1 MRHYS
6 REEAFFSVSAI
17 SCASAAGS
25 ASGWRSV
32 ARGRLIRTS
41 CIRRPVDKKLFV
53 IDWVESLHRC
63 PAWSSYPA
71 GMEVH
76 CSAMP
81 LLPPDTSPGI
91 DGKRRGL
98 AFDLGIKLADN
109 RGRAPGGADSALLRR
124 SAGGAGWI
132 PHSGSNWSFLSFCL
146 AFSGFFS
153 STETSLFSLSSFQID
168 QMRAAKNPRI
178 ELIERLRSEP
188 RRLIVTILI
197 GNEFVNVSASVISA
211 AMVIHLFG
219 ADNEMINL
227 LVMVPILLLFGEIT
241 PKVLA
246 IRNNVAF
253 ANAECR
259 PIALFARLITPLREV
274 IRHVADFFITLIVGK
289 QRSQG
294 NLVTED
300 MIRTLVHDAVGEG
313 ALDSQEAQYIEK
325 IFDFG
330 SKSLSDIMRPRSDIQ
345 FLSADLPVAELLA
358 QIKATRQSR
367 YPVFKGHRD
376 TILGILYTRDL
387 LGVDLAKLERDP
399 QGFRKLLRQ
408 PNFFPES
415 KPAVE
420 LFHTFRQRKLSFA
433 LIVDEYGGV
442 TGLVT
447 MEDLLEC
454 VFGEIYQPFGQRGG
468 AAHLVS
474 ELPMAGG

>member
-1 MRHYS
+1 MDPALWI
-6 REEAFFSVSAI
+6 E
-17 SCASAAGS
+17 
-25 ASGWRSV
+25 
-32 ARGRLIRTS
+32 LIVF
-41 CIRRPVDKKLFV
+41 IV
-53 IDWVESLHRC
+53 
-63 PAWSSYPA
+63 
-71 GMEVH
+71 
-76 CSAMP
+76 
-81 LLPPDTSPGI
+81 LLG
-91 DGKRRGL
+91 
-98 AFDLGIKLADN
+98 
-109 RGRAPGGADSALLRR
+109 
-124 SAGGAGWI
+124 
-132 PHSGSNWSFLSFCL
+132 
-146 AFSGFFS
+146 FSGFFS
-153 STETSLFSLSSFQID
+153 STETSLFSLSSFQLD
-168 QMRAAKNPRI
+168 QMRATKDPRI

-219 ADNEMINL
+219 ADNEMVNL

-253 ANAECR
+253 AKVECR
-259 PIALFARLITPLREV
+259 PIDLFARLITPLREV
-274 IRHVADFFITLIVGK
+274 IRHISDFFITLIVGK

-300 MIRTLVHDAVGEG
+300 MIRTLVQDAVGEG

-330 SKSLSDIMRPRSDIQ
+330 NKVLRDVMRPRSDIQ
-345 FLSADLPVAELLA
+345 FLSADLPVPELIA

-367 YPVFKGHRD
+367 YPVFRGHRD
-376 TILGILYTRDL
+376 TILGVLYTRDL
-387 LGVDLAKLERDP
+387 LGVDLAKLERDS

-408 PNFFPES
+408 AHFFPES

-454 VFGEIYQPFGQRGG
+454 VFGEISSPSDVDTASQ
-468 AAHLVS
+468 HLVS
-474 ELPMAGG
+474 ELADGRRLIDAGMSLGDFNQAFAVTIASVDAETLAGALLDTFGELPACGATTVLGGLQFTVEGIEHNRITRVLVERLPEAIEKPASDSGELPSDTSGQPEAAQRATDRPDRGTGDV

>member
-1 MRHYS
+1 MDLALWI
-6 REEAFFSVSAI
+6 ELV
-17 SCASAAGS
+17 
-25 ASGWRSV
+25 V
-32 ARGRLIRTS
+32 
-41 CIRRPVDKKLFV
+41 FV
-53 IDWVESLHRC
+53 V
-63 PAWSSYPA
+63 
-71 GMEVH
+71 
-76 CSAMP
+76 
-81 LLPPDTSPGI
+81 LLG
-91 DGKRRGL
+91 
-98 AFDLGIKLADN
+98 
-109 RGRAPGGADSALLRR
+109 
-124 SAGGAGWI
+124 
-132 PHSGSNWSFLSFCL
+132 
-146 AFSGFFS
+146 FSGFFS
-153 STETSLFSLSSFQID
+153 STETSLFSLSSYQLD
-168 QMRAAKNPRI
+168 QMRAAKNSRI

-211 AMVIHLFG
+211 AMIIHLFG
-219 ADNEMINL
+219 AENEMINL

-289 QRSQG
+289 QRSAG

-330 SKSLSDIMRPRSDIQ
+330 NKSLSEIMRPRSDIQ
-345 FLSADLPVAELLA
+345 FLSADLPIPELLA
-358 QIKATRQSR
+358 QIRATRQSR

-376 TILGILYTRDL
+376 TILGILHTRDL
-387 LGVDLAKLERDP
+387 LGVDLARLERDP
-399 QGFRKLLRQ
+399 QGYRRLLRQ
-408 PNFFPES
+408 PYFFPET

-454 VFGEIYQPFGQRGG
+454 VFGEIASPSDSETVTT
-468 AAHLVS
+468 HLVS
-474 ELPMAGG
+474 ELADGRRLIDTSIALADFSQQFGVTIESEEVETLAGALLEAFGELPVSGATIDVGGLKFTVESIEHNRITRVLVERLPQAIERPESDASAEFVSGVAAAGEAVSAAAPEPPLPHLPNKKEGL

>member
-1 MRHYS
+1 M
-6 REEAFFSVSAI
+6 EIVLWIELIFFV
-17 SCASAAGS
+17 
-25 ASGWRSV
+25 V
-32 ARGRLIRTS
+32 
-41 CIRRPVDKKLFV
+41 
-53 IDWVESLHRC
+53 
-63 PAWSSYPA
+63 
-71 GMEVH
+71 
-76 CSAMP
+76 
-81 LLPPDTSPGI
+81 LLG
-91 DGKRRGL
+91 
-98 AFDLGIKLADN
+98 
-109 RGRAPGGADSALLRR
+109 
-124 SAGGAGWI
+124 
-132 PHSGSNWSFLSFCL
+132 
-146 AFSGFFS
+146 FSGFFS
-153 STETSLFSLSSFQID
+153 STETSLFSLSQFQLD
-168 QMRAAKNPRI
+168 QMRAAKNPRL

-197 GNEFVNVSASVISA
+197 GNEFVNVTASVISA

-219 ADNEMINL
+219 AENEMINL

-259 PIALFARLITPLREV
+259 PIDLFARLITPLREL

-289 QRSQG
+289 QRSAG

-313 ALDSQEAQYIEK
+313 ALDSQEAKYIEN
-325 IFDFG
+325 IFEFG
-330 SKSLSDIMRPRSDIQ
+330 NKSLSDIMRPRSDIQ
-345 FLSADLPVAELLA
+345 FLSADLPVSELLV
-358 QIKATRQSR
+358 QIRATRQSR

-387 LGVDLAKLERDP
+387 LGVDLARLERDP
-399 QGFRKLLRQ
+399 QGIRKLLRQ

-454 VFGEIYQPFGQRGG
+454 VFGEIASPSDNEVVPRHLMSDMADGRRLIDTSMLLDDFSQEFGVRIESEEVETLAG
-468 AAHLVS
+468 ALLQAFG
-474 ELPMAGG
+474 ELPASGATIELCGLRFTVEDLEHNRITRVLVERLPVPVPVPVALVEGEAASAESAALPPAGDGSDQPPVDQSNRKEGL

>member
-1 MRHYS
+1 M
-6 REEAFFSVSAI
+6 EIVLWIELIFFV
-17 SCASAAGS
+17 
-25 ASGWRSV
+25 V
-32 ARGRLIRTS
+32 
-41 CIRRPVDKKLFV
+41 
-53 IDWVESLHRC
+53 
-63 PAWSSYPA
+63 
-71 GMEVH
+71 
-76 CSAMP
+76 
-81 LLPPDTSPGI
+81 LLG
-91 DGKRRGL
+91 
-98 AFDLGIKLADN
+98 
-109 RGRAPGGADSALLRR
+109 
-124 SAGGAGWI
+124 
-132 PHSGSNWSFLSFCL
+132 
-146 AFSGFFS
+146 FSGFFS
-153 STETSLFSLSSFQID
+153 STETSLFSLSQFQLD
-168 QMRAAKNPRI
+168 QMRAAKNPRL

-197 GNEFVNVSASVISA
+197 GNEFVNVTASVISA

-219 ADNEMINL
+219 AENEMINL

-259 PIALFARLITPLREV
+259 PIDLFARLITPLREL

-289 QRSQG
+289 QRSAG

-313 ALDSQEAQYIEK
+313 ALDSQEAKYIEN

-330 SKSLSDIMRPRSDIQ
+330 NKSLSDIMRPRSDIQ
-345 FLSADLPVAELLA
+345 FLSADLPVSELLV
-358 QIKATRQSR
+358 QIRATRQSR

-387 LGVDLAKLERDP
+387 LGVDLARLERDP
-399 QGFRKLLRQ
+399 QGIRKLLRQ

-454 VFGEIYQPFGQRGG
+454 VFGEIASPSDNEVVPRHLMSDMADGRRLIDTSMLLDDFSQEFGVRIESEEVETLAG
-468 AAHLVS
+468 ALLQAFG
-474 ELPMAGG
+474 ELPASGATIELCGLRFTVEDLEHNRITRVLVERLPVPVALVEGEAASAESAALPPAGDGSDQPPVDQSNRKEGL

>member
-1 MRHYS
+1 MDP
-6 REEAFFSVSAI
+6 A
-17 SCASAAGS
+17 
-25 ASGWRSV
+25 
-32 ARGRLIRTS
+32 L
-41 CIRRPVDKKLFV
+41 
-53 IDWVESLHRC
+53 WVELI
-63 PAWSSYPA
+63 
-71 GMEVH
+71 VFVV
-76 CSAMP
+76 
-81 LLPPDTSPGI
+81 LLG
-91 DGKRRGL
+91 
-98 AFDLGIKLADN
+98 
-109 RGRAPGGADSALLRR
+109 
-124 SAGGAGWI
+124 
-132 PHSGSNWSFLSFCL
+132 
-146 AFSGFFS
+146 FSGFFS
-153 STETSLFSLSSFQID
+153 STETSLFSLNSFQLE

-253 ANAECR
+253 ANAECC
-259 PIALFARLITPLREV
+259 PIALFAKLITPLREV
-274 IRHVADFFITLIVGK
+274 IRRIADFFITLIVGK

-325 IFDFG
+325 IFEFG
-330 SKSLSDIMRPRSDIQ
+330 NKSLRDIMRPRSDIQ
-345 FLSADLPVAELLA
+345 FLSADLPVAELIA
-358 QIKATRQSR
+358 QIRQTRQSR

-376 TILGILYTRDL
+376 TILGILHARDL
-387 LGVDLAKLERDP
+387 LGVDLARLERDP

-420 LFHTFRQRKLSFA
+420 LFHSFRQRKLSFA

-454 VFGEIYQPFGQRGG
+454 VFGEIVSPSDSEVLNR
-468 AAHLVS
+468 HLVS
-474 ELPMAGG
+474 ELADGRRLIDTSMPLADFNQDFAVSIDNEEVETLAGALLEAFGELPTAGAATVLCGLKFTVEDIEHNRITRVLVERLPQVVEPPEGGAADAGSASSTAAPPSPAMPSGAPAAAPEYVAAPQPNGGRPNA

>member
-1 MRHYS
+1 MDPALWI
-6 REEAFFSVSAI
+6 E
-17 SCASAAGS
+17 
-25 ASGWRSV
+25 
-32 ARGRLIRTS
+32 LI
-41 CIRRPVDKKLFV
+41 VFV
-53 IDWVESLHRC
+53 V
-63 PAWSSYPA
+63 
-71 GMEVH
+71 
-76 CSAMP
+76 
-81 LLPPDTSPGI
+81 LLG
-91 DGKRRGL
+91 
-98 AFDLGIKLADN
+98 
-109 RGRAPGGADSALLRR
+109 
-124 SAGGAGWI
+124 
-132 PHSGSNWSFLSFCL
+132 
-146 AFSGFFS
+146 FSGFFS
-153 STETSLFSLSSFQID
+153 STETSLFSLSQFELD

-211 AMVIHLFG
+211 AMIIHVFG
-219 ADNEMINL
+219 AENEMINL

-253 ANAECR
+253 ASAECR

-274 IRHVADFFITLIVGK
+274 IRHISDFFITLIVGK
-289 QRSQG
+289 QRSEG

-313 ALDSQEAQYIEK
+313 ALDSKEAQYIEK

-330 SKSLSDIMRPRSDIQ
+330 NKSLSDIMRPRSDIQ
-345 FLSADLPVAELLA
+345 FLSADLPVSELLA
-358 QIKATRQSR
+358 QIRATRQSR

-387 LGVDLAKLERDP
+387 LGVDLARLERDP
-399 QGFRKLLRQ
+399 QGIRKLLRQ
-408 PNFFPES
+408 PSFFPES

-454 VFGEIYQPFGQRGG
+454 VFGEIASPSDSDVVPRHLMSDLADGRRLIDTSMSLDDFNQEFGVRIESEEVETLAGALLQAFGELPASG
-468 AAHLVS
+468 AAIERYGLRFTVEALEHNRITRVLV
-474 ELPMAGG
+474 ERLPPPAEAAADAGEAAASQETTEEKKGDA

>member
-1 MRHYS
+1 MDPALWI
-6 REEAFFSVSAI
+6 E
-17 SCASAAGS
+17 
-25 ASGWRSV
+25 
-32 ARGRLIRTS
+32 
-41 CIRRPVDKKLFV
+41 LFV
-53 IDWVESLHRC
+53 FV
-63 PAWSSYPA
+63 
-71 GMEVH
+71 V
-76 CSAMP
+76 
-81 LLPPDTSPGI
+81 LLG
-91 DGKRRGL
+91 
-98 AFDLGIKLADN
+98 
-109 RGRAPGGADSALLRR
+109 
-124 SAGGAGWI
+124 
-132 PHSGSNWSFLSFCL
+132 
-146 AFSGFFS
+146 FSGFFS
-153 STETSLFSLSSFQID
+153 STETSLFSLSSFQVE
-168 QMRAAKNPRI
+168 QMRAAKNPRV

-219 ADNEMINL
+219 ADNEMVNL

-253 ANAECR
+253 ACVECR
-259 PIALFARLITPLREV
+259 PIDLVARLITPLREA
-274 IRHVADFFITLIVGK
+274 IRYISDFFITMIVGR

-313 ALDSQEAQYIEK
+313 ALDTQEAQYIEK

-330 SKSLSDIMRPRSDIQ
+330 NKTLRDIMRPRSDIQ
-345 FLSADLPVAELLA
+345 FLLADLPVAELLA
-358 QIKATRQSR
+358 QIKASRQSR
-367 YPVFKGHRD
+367 YPVYQGHRD
-376 TILGILYTRDL
+376 SILGILHARDL

-399 QGFRKLLRQ
+399 LGIRKFLR
-408 PNFFPES
+408 PPHFFPES

-454 VFGEIYQPFGQRGG
+454 VFGEIASPSDSEMGKMHLASELADGRRLIDTSIGLEDFNRGFAVSIASEAVETLAGALLDAFGELPGSGATIVLCGLKFTVEGVEHNRITRVLVERLPEVVDKPASEVSEESVGG
-468 AAHLVS
+468 ASGSATPESTDAERPKPLEGV
-474 ELPMAGG
+474 

>member
-1 MRHYS
+1 M
-6 REEAFFSVSAI
+6 EIALWIELAV
-17 SCASAAGS
+17 
-25 ASGWRSV
+25 
-32 ARGRLIRTS
+32 
-41 CIRRPVDKKLFV
+41 FV
-53 IDWVESLHRC
+53 TLL
-63 PAWSSYPA
+63 A
-71 GMEVH
+71 
-76 CSAMP
+76 CSA
-81 LLPPDTSPGI
+81 
-91 DGKRRGL
+91 
-98 AFDLGIKLADN
+98 
-109 RGRAPGGADSALLRR
+109 
-124 SAGGAGWI
+124 
-132 PHSGSNWSFLSFCL
+132 
-146 AFSGFFS
+146 FFS

-168 QMRAAKNPRI
+168 QMRAARNPRI
-178 ELIERLRSEP
+178 GLIERLRSEP

-219 ADNEMINL
+219 AENEMINL

-259 PIALFARLITPLREV
+259 PIDLFARLITPLREV

-313 ALDSQEAQYIEK
+313 ALDSQEAQYIEN

-330 SKSLSDIMRPRSDIQ
+330 HKTLRDVMRPRSDIL
-345 FLSADLPVAELLA
+345 FVAADMPLPELVAH
-358 QIKATRQSR
+358 IKATRQSR
-367 YPVFKGHRD
+367 YPVFKEDRD
-376 TILGILYTRDL
+376 TILGILHTRDL
-387 LGVDLAKLERDP
+387 LGVDLGRLERDP

-433 LIVDEYGGV
+433 LIVNEYGGI

-447 MEDLLEC
+447 MEDLLEL
-454 VFGEIYQPFGQRGG
+454 VFGEIASPSDVETAGEQLVGELAGGRRLVDAGMLIDDFNRAFGVTIASAEEETVAGVLLNTFG
-468 AAHLVS
+468 
-474 ELPMAGG
+474 ELPPVGATTTLNGLQFTVDSIEHNRIARVFVERPPEAVAAPDHGSGGQAEQSANEQQDEEHKHV

>member
-1 MRHYS
+1 MDPALWI
-6 REEAFFSVSAI
+6 E
-17 SCASAAGS
+17 
-25 ASGWRSV
+25 
-32 ARGRLIRTS
+32 LIVF
-41 CIRRPVDKKLFV
+41 I
-53 IDWVESLHRC
+53 
-63 PAWSSYPA
+63 
-71 GMEVH
+71 
-76 CSAMP
+76 
-81 LLPPDTSPGI
+81 LL
-91 DGKRRGL
+91 
-98 AFDLGIKLADN
+98 LG
-109 RGRAPGGADSALLRR
+109 
-124 SAGGAGWI
+124 
-132 PHSGSNWSFLSFCL
+132 
-146 AFSGFFS
+146 FSGFFS
-153 STETSLFSLSSFQID
+153 STETSLFSLSSFQLD
-168 QMRAAKNPRI
+168 QMRATKHPRI

-219 ADNEMINL
+219 ADNEMVNL

-253 ANAECR
+253 AQVECR
-259 PIALFARLITPLREV
+259 PIDLFARLITPLREV
-274 IRHVADFFITLIVGK
+274 IRHIADFFITLIVGK

-300 MIRTLVHDAVGEG
+300 MIRTLVQDAVGEG

-330 SKSLSDIMRPRSDIQ
+330 NKVLRDVMRPRSDIQ
-345 FLSADLPVAELLA
+345 FLSADLPVPELIA

-367 YPVFKGHRD
+367 YPVFRGHRD
-376 TILGILYTRDL
+376 TILGVLYTRDL
-387 LGVDLAKLERDP
+387 LGVDLARLERDS

-408 PNFFPES
+408 AHFFPES

-454 VFGEIYQPFGQRGG
+454 VFGEISSPSDVDTASQ
-468 AAHLVS
+468 HLVS
-474 ELPMAGG
+474 ELADGRRLIDAGMSLGDFNQAFAVTIASVDAETLAGALLDTFGELPACGATTVLGGLQFTVEGIEHNRITRVLVERLPEAIEKPASDSGELPSDTSGRPEATKRATDRPDRGIGDV

>member
-1 MRHYS
+1 MDPALWI
-6 REEAFFSVSAI
+6 E
-17 SCASAAGS
+17 
-25 ASGWRSV
+25 
-32 ARGRLIRTS
+32 LI
-41 CIRRPVDKKLFV
+41 VFV
-53 IDWVESLHRC
+53 I
-63 PAWSSYPA
+63 
-71 GMEVH
+71 
-76 CSAMP
+76 
-81 LLPPDTSPGI
+81 LLG
-91 DGKRRGL
+91 
-98 AFDLGIKLADN
+98 
-109 RGRAPGGADSALLRR
+109 
-124 SAGGAGWI
+124 
-132 PHSGSNWSFLSFCL
+132 
-146 AFSGFFS
+146 FSGFFS
-153 STETSLFSLSSFQID
+153 STETSLFSLSSFQLD
-168 QMRAAKNPRI
+168 QMRAARNPRI

-211 AMVIHLFG
+211 AMIIHLFG
-219 ADNEMINL
+219 AENELVNL

-253 ANAECR
+253 ASFECR
-259 PIALFARLITPLREV
+259 PIALVARLITPLREV
-274 IRHVADFFITLIVGK
+274 IRYVADFFITLIVGK

-330 SKSLSDIMRPRSDIQ
+330 NKTLRDLMRPRSDIQ

-358 QIKATRQSR
+358 QIKASRQSR

-376 TILGILYTRDL
+376 TIIGILHARDL
-387 LGVDLAKLERDP
+387 LGVDLARLERDP
-399 QGFRKLLRQ
+399 QGVRKLLRQ
-408 PNFFPES
+408 ANFFPES

-454 VFGEIYQPFGQRGG
+454 VFGEIASPSDRDAVSRHPVRELADGRRLIDTSMSVDDFNREFGVAIASEEAETLAGVLLDAFG
-468 AAHLVS
+468 
-474 ELPMAGG
+474 ELPAAGAVIDLCGLKFTVDMIEHNRITRALAERLPEVVARPETDASDEFVHGTSATTQVMLPVDPDRPASAGTPAPTVSKREGA

>member
-1 MRHYS
+1 MDPALWI
-6 REEAFFSVSAI
+6 E
-17 SCASAAGS
+17 
-25 ASGWRSV
+25 
-32 ARGRLIRTS
+32 LI
-41 CIRRPVDKKLFV
+41 IFV
-53 IDWVESLHRC
+53 I
-63 PAWSSYPA
+63 
-71 GMEVH
+71 
-76 CSAMP
+76 
-81 LLPPDTSPGI
+81 LLG
-91 DGKRRGL
+91 
-98 AFDLGIKLADN
+98 
-109 RGRAPGGADSALLRR
+109 
-124 SAGGAGWI
+124 
-132 PHSGSNWSFLSFCL
+132 
-146 AFSGFFS
+146 FSGFFS
-153 STETSLFSLSSFQID
+153 STETSLFSLSSFQLD

-219 ADNEMINL
+219 AENEMINL

-253 ANAECR
+253 ANFECR
-259 PIALFARLITPLREV
+259 PIALVASLITPLREV
-274 IRHVADFFITLIVGK
+274 IRYIADFFITLIVGK

-330 SKSLSDIMRPRSDIQ
+330 NKTLRDLMRPRSDIQ

-367 YPVFKGHRD
+367 YPVYKGRRD
-376 TILGILYTRDL
+376 AILGILYARDL
-387 LGVDLAKLERDP
+387 LGVDLARLERDP

-408 PNFFPES
+408 PHFFPES

-433 LIVDEYGGV
+433 LVVDEYGGV

-454 VFGEIYQPFGQRGG
+454 VFGEIASPSDSDVMSS
-468 AAHLVS
+468 HLVS
-474 ELPMAGG
+474 ELADGRRLIDTSMALDDFNQQFAVKIESEEVETLSGALLEAFGELPVSGAAIDLCGLRFTVEAIEHNRITQVLVERLPAVIEGLASDEVGAQVSSTADSEATVVPANVPTDAATQNVEKREGL

>member
-1 MRHYS
+1 MDPALWI
-6 REEAFFSVSAI
+6 ELV
-17 SCASAAGS
+17 
-25 ASGWRSV
+25 V
-32 ARGRLIRTS
+32 
-41 CIRRPVDKKLFV
+41 FV
-53 IDWVESLHRC
+53 F
-63 PAWSSYPA
+63 
-71 GMEVH
+71 
-76 CSAMP
+76 
-81 LLPPDTSPGI
+81 LLG
-91 DGKRRGL
+91 
-98 AFDLGIKLADN
+98 
-109 RGRAPGGADSALLRR
+109 
-124 SAGGAGWI
+124 
-132 PHSGSNWSFLSFCL
+132 C
-146 AFSGFFS
+146 SGFFS
-153 STETSLFSLSSFQID
+153 STETSLFSLNSFQID
-168 QMRAAKNPRI
+168 QMRAARNPRV

-274 IRHVADFFITLIVGK
+274 IRHVAEFFITLIVGK

-345 FLSADLPVAELLA
+345 FLSADLPVADLLT

-399 QGFRKLLRQ
+399 QGIRKLLRQ
-408 PNFFPES
+408 SNFFPES

-433 LIVDEYGGV
+433 LVVDEYGGV

-454 VFGEIYQPFGQRGG
+454 VFGEIYSPSDSEVVTRYLMGDLADGRRRIDSSMSVEDFNQEFAVSIESDEVETLAGALLHAFG
-468 AAHLVS
+468 
-474 ELPMAGG
+474 ELPANGATTDLCGLRFTVEGIEHNRITRVLVERLPAPVEPPQVAAVHEEAVPGAEAVEPAAAATLGNKPQEGR

>member
-1 MRHYS
+1 MDPALWI
-6 REEAFFSVSAI
+6 ELV
-17 SCASAAGS
+17 
-25 ASGWRSV
+25 V
-32 ARGRLIRTS
+32 
-41 CIRRPVDKKLFV
+41 FV
-53 IDWVESLHRC
+53 V
-63 PAWSSYPA
+63 
-71 GMEVH
+71 
-76 CSAMP
+76 
-81 LLPPDTSPGI
+81 LLG
-91 DGKRRGL
+91 
-98 AFDLGIKLADN
+98 
-109 RGRAPGGADSALLRR
+109 
-124 SAGGAGWI
+124 
-132 PHSGSNWSFLSFCL
+132 
-146 AFSGFFS
+146 FSGFFS

-168 QMRAAKNPRI
+168 QMRSAKNPRI

-211 AMVIHLFG
+211 AVIIHLFG
-219 ADNEMINL
+219 AENEMINL

-253 ANAECR
+253 ATFEAP

-274 IRHVADFFITLIVGK
+274 IRHIAEFFITLLVGK

-300 MIRTLVHDAVGEG
+300 MIRTLVIDAVGEG
-313 ALDSQEAQYIEK
+313 ALDSQEAHYIEK

-330 SKSLSDIMRPRSDIQ
+330 SKSLRDIMRPRSDIE
-345 FLSADLPVAELLA
+345 FLSADLSVPELIA
-358 QIKATRQSR
+358 AIKSSRQSR
-367 YPVFKGHRD
+367 YPVFRERRD
-376 TILGILYTRDL
+376 AILGILHTRDL

-399 QGFRKLLRQ
+399 HALRKLLRQ
-408 PNFFPES
+408 PNFFPET

-454 VFGEIYQPFGQRGG
+454 VFGEIASPSDIEVADRHLLSQFDDGRRLIDAGMALDEFNQMFRVEIVSRDAETIAGALLDAFGELPATG
-468 AAHLVS
+468 AAIVLCGIKLTVESVEQNRITRVLVEPPKEAIGEPGEGAAES
-474 ELPMAGG
+474 VAASHQPPAAAPEMPLEMPPASSASTTGSDSK

>member
-1 MRHYS
+1 MDPALWI
-6 REEAFFSVSAI
+6 ELV
-17 SCASAAGS
+17 
-25 ASGWRSV
+25 V
-32 ARGRLIRTS
+32 
-41 CIRRPVDKKLFV
+41 FV
-53 IDWVESLHRC
+53 V
-63 PAWSSYPA
+63 
-71 GMEVH
+71 
-76 CSAMP
+76 
-81 LLPPDTSPGI
+81 LLG
-91 DGKRRGL
+91 
-98 AFDLGIKLADN
+98 
-109 RGRAPGGADSALLRR
+109 
-124 SAGGAGWI
+124 
-132 PHSGSNWSFLSFCL
+132 
-146 AFSGFFS
+146 FSGFFS
-153 STETSLFSLSSFQID
+153 STETSLFSLSQFQLD

-178 ELIERLRSEP
+178 ELIERLRAEP

-211 AMVIHLFG
+211 AMIIHLFG
-219 ADNEMINL
+219 AENEMINL

-274 IRHVADFFITLIVGK
+274 IRHISDFFITLIVGK
-289 QRSQG
+289 QRSEG

-313 ALDSQEAQYIEK
+313 ALDSKEAQYIEK

-330 SKSLSDIMRPRSDIQ
+330 NKSLSDIMRPRSDIQ
-345 FLSADLPVAELLA
+345 FLSADLPVSELLA
-358 QIKATRQSR
+358 QIRATRQSR

-387 LGVDLAKLERDP
+387 LGVDLARLERDP
-399 QGFRKLLRQ
+399 QGIRKLLRQ
-408 PNFFPES
+408 PSFFPES

-454 VFGEIYQPFGQRGG
+454 VFGEIASPSDSDVVPRHLMSDLADGRRLIDTSMSLDDFNQEFGVRIESEEVETLAGALLQAFGELPASG
-468 AAHLVS
+468 AAIERHGLRFTVETLEHNRITRVLV
-474 ELPMAGG
+474 ERLPPPAAAAADTGEAAASKETTEEKKGDA

>member
-1 MRHYS
+1 M
-6 REEAFFSVSAI
+6 EIVLWIELIFFV
-17 SCASAAGS
+17 
-25 ASGWRSV
+25 V
-32 ARGRLIRTS
+32 
-41 CIRRPVDKKLFV
+41 
-53 IDWVESLHRC
+53 
-63 PAWSSYPA
+63 
-71 GMEVH
+71 
-76 CSAMP
+76 
-81 LLPPDTSPGI
+81 LLG
-91 DGKRRGL
+91 
-98 AFDLGIKLADN
+98 
-109 RGRAPGGADSALLRR
+109 
-124 SAGGAGWI
+124 
-132 PHSGSNWSFLSFCL
+132 
-146 AFSGFFS
+146 FSGFFS
-153 STETSLFSLSSFQID
+153 STETSLFSLSQFQLD
-168 QMRAAKNPRI
+168 QMRAAKNPRL

-197 GNEFVNVSASVISA
+197 GNEFVNVTASVISA

-219 ADNEMINL
+219 AENEMINL

-259 PIALFARLITPLREV
+259 PIDLFARLITPLREL

-289 QRSQG
+289 QRSAG

-313 ALDSQEAQYIEK
+313 ALDSQEAKYIEN
-325 IFDFG
+325 IFEFG
-330 SKSLSDIMRPRSDIQ
+330 NKSLSDIMRPRSDIQ
-345 FLSADLPVAELLA
+345 FLSADLPVSELLVE
-358 QIKATRQSR
+358 IRATRQSR

-387 LGVDLAKLERDP
+387 LGVDLARLERDP
-399 QGFRKLLRQ
+399 QGIRKLLRQ

-454 VFGEIYQPFGQRGG
+454 VFGEIASPSDNEVVPRHLMSDMADGRRLIDTSMLLDDFSQEFGVRIESEEVETLAG
-468 AAHLVS
+468 ALLQAFG
-474 ELPMAGG
+474 ELPASGATIELCGLRFTVEDLEHNRITRVLVERLPVPVALVEGEAASAESAALPPAGEGSDQPPVDQSNRKEGL

>member
-1 MRHYS
+1 MDPS
-6 REEAFFSVSAI
+6 LWIE
-17 SCASAAGS
+17 
-25 ASGWRSV
+25 
-32 ARGRLIRTS
+32 LI
-41 CIRRPVDKKLFV
+41 VFV
-53 IDWVESLHRC
+53 V
-63 PAWSSYPA
+63 
-71 GMEVH
+71 
-76 CSAMP
+76 
-81 LLPPDTSPGI
+81 LLG
-91 DGKRRGL
+91 
-98 AFDLGIKLADN
+98 
-109 RGRAPGGADSALLRR
+109 
-124 SAGGAGWI
+124 
-132 PHSGSNWSFLSFCL
+132 C
-146 AFSGFFS
+146 SGFFS
-153 STETSLFSLSSFQID
+153 STETSLFSLSSFQLE

-211 AMVIHLFG
+211 AMIIHLFG

-253 ANAECR
+253 ARAECR
-259 PIALFARLITPLREV
+259 PIDLFARLITPLREL
-274 IRHVADFFITLIVGK
+274 IRYIADFFITLIVGK

-330 SKSLSDIMRPRSDIQ
+330 NKSLREVMRPRSDIQ
-345 FLSADLPVAELLA
+345 FLSIDLPLSELIM
-358 QIKATRQSR
+358 QVKASRQSR
-367 YPVFKGHRD
+367 YPVFKEHRD
-376 TILGILYTRDL
+376 TILGVLHARDL
-387 LGVDLAKLERDP
+387 LGVDLARLERDP
-399 QGFRKLLRQ
+399 QGMRRLLRQ
-408 PNFFPES
+408 AHFFPES

-454 VFGEIYQPFGQRGG
+454 VFGEIASPSDGDVFSR
-468 AAHLVS
+468 HLLK
-474 ELPMAGG
+474 ELPDGRRLIDAGVALEDFNRTFAVSIATNEAETLAGALLDAFGELPPIGAMTDLGGLRFTVDGLENNRITRTIVEVLPQAIAGGDTAPAADGEPGVPATADGSAQDVGAEQTKGETRHV

>member
-1 MRHYS
+1 M
-6 REEAFFSVSAI
+6 EIVLWIELIFFV
-17 SCASAAGS
+17 
-25 ASGWRSV
+25 V
-32 ARGRLIRTS
+32 
-41 CIRRPVDKKLFV
+41 
-53 IDWVESLHRC
+53 
-63 PAWSSYPA
+63 
-71 GMEVH
+71 
-76 CSAMP
+76 
-81 LLPPDTSPGI
+81 LLG
-91 DGKRRGL
+91 
-98 AFDLGIKLADN
+98 
-109 RGRAPGGADSALLRR
+109 
-124 SAGGAGWI
+124 
-132 PHSGSNWSFLSFCL
+132 
-146 AFSGFFS
+146 FSGFFS
-153 STETSLFSLSSFQID
+153 STETSLFSLSQFQLD
-168 QMRAAKNPRI
+168 QMRAAKNPRL

-197 GNEFVNVSASVISA
+197 GNEFVNVTASVISA

-219 ADNEMINL
+219 AENEMINL

-259 PIALFARLITPLREV
+259 PIDLFARLITPLREL

-289 QRSQG
+289 QRSAG

-313 ALDSQEAQYIEK
+313 ALDSQEAKYIEN
-325 IFDFG
+325 IFEFG
-330 SKSLSDIMRPRSDIQ
+330 NKSLSDIMRPRSDIQ
-345 FLSADLPVAELLA
+345 FLSADLPVSELLV
-358 QIKATRQSR
+358 QIRATRQSR

-387 LGVDLAKLERDP
+387 LGVDLARLERDP
-399 QGFRKLLRQ
+399 QGIRKLLRQ

-433 LIVDEYGGV
+433 LIVNEYGGV

-454 VFGEIYQPFGQRGG
+454 VFGEIASPSDNEVVPRHLMSDMADGRRLIDTSMLLDDFSQEFGVRIESEEVETLAG
-468 AAHLVS
+468 ALLQAFG
-474 ELPMAGG
+474 ELPASGATIELCGLRFTVEDLEHNRITRVLVERLPVPVALVEGEAASAESAALPPAGDGSDQPPVDQSNRKEGL

>member
-1 MRHYS
+1 M
-6 REEAFFSVSAI
+6 EIVLWIELIFFV
-17 SCASAAGS
+17 
-25 ASGWRSV
+25 V
-32 ARGRLIRTS
+32 
-41 CIRRPVDKKLFV
+41 
-53 IDWVESLHRC
+53 
-63 PAWSSYPA
+63 
-71 GMEVH
+71 
-76 CSAMP
+76 
-81 LLPPDTSPGI
+81 LLG
-91 DGKRRGL
+91 
-98 AFDLGIKLADN
+98 
-109 RGRAPGGADSALLRR
+109 
-124 SAGGAGWI
+124 
-132 PHSGSNWSFLSFCL
+132 
-146 AFSGFFS
+146 FSGFFS
-153 STETSLFSLSSFQID
+153 STETSLFSLSQFQLD
-168 QMRAAKNPRI
+168 QMRAAKNPRL

-197 GNEFVNVSASVISA
+197 GNEFVNVTASVISA

-219 ADNEMINL
+219 AENEMINL

-259 PIALFARLITPLREV
+259 PIDLFARLITPLREL

-289 QRSQG
+289 QRSAG

-313 ALDSQEAQYIEK
+313 ALDSQEAKYIEN

-330 SKSLSDIMRPRSDIQ
+330 NKSLSDIMRPRSDIQ
-345 FLSADLPVAELLA
+345 FLSADLPVSELLV
-358 QIKATRQSR
+358 QIRATRQSR

-387 LGVDLAKLERDP
+387 LGVDLARLERDP
-399 QGFRKLLRQ
+399 QGIRKLLRQ

-454 VFGEIYQPFGQRGG
+454 VFGEIASPSDNEVVPRHLMSDMADGRRLIDTSMLLDDFSQEFGVRIESEEVETLAG
-468 AAHLVS
+468 ALLQAFG
-474 ELPMAGG
+474 ELPASGATIELCGLRFTVEDLEHNRITRVLVERLPVPVALVEGEAASAESAALPPAGEGSDQPPVDQSNRKEGL

>member
-1 MRHYS
+1 MDPALWI
-6 REEAFFSVSAI
+6 E
-17 SCASAAGS
+17 
-25 ASGWRSV
+25 
-32 ARGRLIRTS
+32 LI
-41 CIRRPVDKKLFV
+41 VFV
-53 IDWVESLHRC
+53 V
-63 PAWSSYPA
+63 
-71 GMEVH
+71 
-76 CSAMP
+76 
-81 LLPPDTSPGI
+81 LLG
-91 DGKRRGL
+91 
-98 AFDLGIKLADN
+98 
-109 RGRAPGGADSALLRR
+109 
-124 SAGGAGWI
+124 
-132 PHSGSNWSFLSFCL
+132 
-146 AFSGFFS
+146 FSGFFS
-153 STETSLFSLSSFQID
+153 STETSLFSLSQFQLD
-168 QMRAAKNPRI
+168 QMRAAKSPRI
-178 ELIERLRSEP
+178 ELIERLRAEP

-211 AMVIHLFG
+211 AMIIHLFG
-219 ADNEMINL
+219 AENEMINL

-274 IRHVADFFITLIVGK
+274 IRHVAEFFITLIVGK

-313 ALDSQEAQYIEK
+313 ALDSKEAQYIEK

-330 SKSLSDIMRPRSDIQ
+330 NKSLSDIMRPRSDIQ
-345 FLSADLPVAELLA
+345 FLSADLPVSELLA
-358 QIKATRQSR
+358 QIRATRQSR

-387 LGVDLAKLERDP
+387 LGVDLARLERDP
-399 QGFRKLLRQ
+399 QGIRKLLRQ
-408 PNFFPES
+408 PSFFPES

-454 VFGEIYQPFGQRGG
+454 VFGEIASPSDSEVVPRHLMSDLADGRRLIDTSMSLDDFNQEFGVRIESEEVETLAGALLQAFGELPASG
-468 AAHLVS
+468 AAIERYGLRFTVEALEHNRITRVLVERLPPPAEAAADAGEAAAS
-474 ELPMAGG
+474 EETTEEKKGDA

>member
-1 MRHYS
+1 MDPALWI
-6 REEAFFSVSAI
+6 ELV
-17 SCASAAGS
+17 
-25 ASGWRSV
+25 V
-32 ARGRLIRTS
+32 
-41 CIRRPVDKKLFV
+41 FV
-53 IDWVESLHRC
+53 V
-63 PAWSSYPA
+63 
-71 GMEVH
+71 
-76 CSAMP
+76 
-81 LLPPDTSPGI
+81 LLG
-91 DGKRRGL
+91 
-98 AFDLGIKLADN
+98 
-109 RGRAPGGADSALLRR
+109 
-124 SAGGAGWI
+124 
-132 PHSGSNWSFLSFCL
+132 
-146 AFSGFFS
+146 FSGFFS
-153 STETSLFSLSSFQID
+153 STETSLFSLSSFQLD
-168 QMRAAKNPRI
+168 QMRAARNPRI
-178 ELIERLRSEP
+178 ELIDRLRSEP

-211 AMVIHLFG
+211 AMIIHLFG
-219 ADNEMINL
+219 AENEMVNL

-253 ANAECR
+253 ANVECR
-259 PIALFARLITPLREV
+259 PIELVARLITPLREV
-274 IRHVADFFITLIVGK
+274 IRYVSDFFITLIVGK

-330 SKSLSDIMRPRSDIQ
+330 NKSLRDIMRPRSDIQ
-345 FLSADLPVAELLA
+345 FLASDLPVAELLA
-358 QIKATRQSR
+358 QIKASRQSR

-376 TILGILYTRDL
+376 TILGILHARDL
-387 LGVDLAKLERDP
+387 LGVDLARLERDP

-408 PNFFPES
+408 PSFFPES

-454 VFGEIYQPFGQRGG
+454 VFGEIASPSDSEVVNTHLLGELADGRRLIDTSMSLEDFNREFTVSIVSEEAETLAGALLDAFGELPASGAVIELAGLRFTVEEIEHNRITRVLVERLPPLDPAASETAGALAASSSDNGGLDTLAATVKPAGG
-468 AAHLVS
+468 ADHV
-474 ELPMAGG
+474 

>member
-1 MRHYS
+1 M
-6 REEAFFSVSAI
+6 EIVLWIELIFFV
-17 SCASAAGS
+17 
-25 ASGWRSV
+25 V
-32 ARGRLIRTS
+32 
-41 CIRRPVDKKLFV
+41 
-53 IDWVESLHRC
+53 
-63 PAWSSYPA
+63 
-71 GMEVH
+71 
-76 CSAMP
+76 
-81 LLPPDTSPGI
+81 LLG
-91 DGKRRGL
+91 
-98 AFDLGIKLADN
+98 
-109 RGRAPGGADSALLRR
+109 
-124 SAGGAGWI
+124 
-132 PHSGSNWSFLSFCL
+132 
-146 AFSGFFS
+146 FSGFFS
-153 STETSLFSLSSFQID
+153 STETSLFSLSQFQLD
-168 QMRAAKNPRI
+168 QMRAAKNPRL

-197 GNEFVNVSASVISA
+197 GNEFVNVTASVISA

-219 ADNEMINL
+219 AENEMINL

-259 PIALFARLITPLREV
+259 PIDLFARLITPLREL

-289 QRSQG
+289 QRSAG

-313 ALDSQEAQYIEK
+313 ALDSQEAKYIEN
-325 IFDFG
+325 IFEFG
-330 SKSLSDIMRPRSDIQ
+330 NKSLSDIMRPRSDIQ
-345 FLSADLPVAELLA
+345 FLSADLPVSELLV
-358 QIKATRQSR
+358 QIRATRQSR

-387 LGVDLAKLERDP
+387 LGVDLARLERDP
-399 QGFRKLLRQ
+399 QGIRKLLRQ

-454 VFGEIYQPFGQRGG
+454 VFGEIASPSDNEVVPRHLMSDMADGRRLIDTSMLLDDFSQEFGVRIESEEVETLAG
-468 AAHLVS
+468 ALLQAFG
-474 ELPMAGG
+474 ELPASGATIELCGLRFTVEDLEHNRITRVLVERLPVPVALVEGEAASAESAALPPAGEGSDQPPVDQSNRKEGL

>member
-1 MRHYS
+1 MDPALWI
-6 REEAFFSVSAI
+6 E
-17 SCASAAGS
+17 
-25 ASGWRSV
+25 
-32 ARGRLIRTS
+32 LI
-41 CIRRPVDKKLFV
+41 VFV
-53 IDWVESLHRC
+53 V
-63 PAWSSYPA
+63 
-71 GMEVH
+71 
-76 CSAMP
+76 
-81 LLPPDTSPGI
+81 LLG
-91 DGKRRGL
+91 
-98 AFDLGIKLADN
+98 
-109 RGRAPGGADSALLRR
+109 
-124 SAGGAGWI
+124 
-132 PHSGSNWSFLSFCL
+132 
-146 AFSGFFS
+146 FSGFFS
-153 STETSLFSLSSFQID
+153 STETSLFSLSQFQLD

-211 AMVIHLFG
+211 AMIIHLFG
-219 ADNEMINL
+219 AENEMINL

-253 ANAECR
+253 ASAECR

-274 IRHVADFFITLIVGK
+274 IRHIADFFITLIVGK
-289 QRSQG
+289 QRSEG

-330 SKSLSDIMRPRSDIQ
+330 NKSLSDIMRPRSDIQ
-345 FLSADLPVAELLA
+345 FLSADLPVSELLA
-358 QIKATRQSR
+358 QIRATRQSR

-387 LGVDLAKLERDP
+387 LGVDLARLERDP
-399 QGFRKLLRQ
+399 QGIRKLLRQ

-454 VFGEIYQPFGQRGG
+454 VFGEIASPSDSDVVPRHLMSDLADGRRLIDTSMPLDDFSQEFGVRIESEEVETVAG
-468 AAHLVS
+468 ALLQAFG
-474 ELPMAGG
+474 ELPASGATIELCGLRFTVEDLEHNRITRVLVERLPAPSAPAAADGADAAAGNETSPAAAAVDAAAASNEAKSDNKREGA

>member
-1 MRHYS
+1 MD
-6 REEAFFSVSAI
+6 
-17 SCASAAGS
+17 AAL
-25 ASGWRSV
+25 WIE
-32 ARGRLIRTS
+32 LI
-41 CIRRPVDKKLFV
+41 VFV
-53 IDWVESLHRC
+53 V
-63 PAWSSYPA
+63 
-71 GMEVH
+71 
-76 CSAMP
+76 
-81 LLPPDTSPGI
+81 LLG
-91 DGKRRGL
+91 
-98 AFDLGIKLADN
+98 
-109 RGRAPGGADSALLRR
+109 
-124 SAGGAGWI
+124 
-132 PHSGSNWSFLSFCL
+132 
-146 AFSGFFS
+146 FSGFFS
-153 STETSLFSLSSFQID
+153 STETSLFSLSSYQLD
-168 QMRAAKNPRI
+168 QMRASKHPRI

-211 AMVIHLFG
+211 AMIIHLFG
-219 ADNEMINL
+219 GENEMINL

-253 ANAECR
+253 ASVECR

-274 IRHVADFFITLIVGK
+274 IRHVAEFFITLIVGK
-289 QRSQG
+289 QRSAG

-313 ALDSQEAQYIEK
+313 ALDTQEAAYIEK
-325 IFDFG
+325 IFEFG

-345 FLSADLPVAELLA
+345 FLSADLPVPELLA

-367 YPVFKGHRD
+367 YPVYKGRRD

-387 LGVDLAKLERDP
+387 LGVDLARLERDS

-408 PNFFPES
+408 PHFFPES

-454 VFGEIYQPFGQRGG
+454 VFGEITSPSDSEVVPR
-468 AAHLVS
+468 HLVS
-474 ELPMAGG
+474 ELSDGRRVIDTSMSLDDFNQEFGVKIESEEVETLAGALLEAFGELPTSGASIDFCRLKFTVEGIEHNRITRVLVERLPEVIEQPLFESEPGEARANGEGAGAAPLPLAVDGSVAVEPERPAADAQKKREGL

>member
-1 MRHYS
+1 M
-6 REEAFFSVSAI
+6 EIVLWIELIFFV
-17 SCASAAGS
+17 
-25 ASGWRSV
+25 V
-32 ARGRLIRTS
+32 
-41 CIRRPVDKKLFV
+41 
-53 IDWVESLHRC
+53 
-63 PAWSSYPA
+63 
-71 GMEVH
+71 
-76 CSAMP
+76 
-81 LLPPDTSPGI
+81 LLG
-91 DGKRRGL
+91 
-98 AFDLGIKLADN
+98 
-109 RGRAPGGADSALLRR
+109 
-124 SAGGAGWI
+124 
-132 PHSGSNWSFLSFCL
+132 
-146 AFSGFFS
+146 FSGFFS
-153 STETSLFSLSSFQID
+153 STETSLFSLSQFQLD
-168 QMRAAKNPRI
+168 QMRAAKNPRL

-197 GNEFVNVSASVISA
+197 GNEFVNVTASVISA

-219 ADNEMINL
+219 AENEMINL

-259 PIALFARLITPLREV
+259 PIDLFARLITPLREL

-289 QRSQG
+289 QRSAG

-313 ALDSQEAQYIEK
+313 ALDSQEAKYIEN
-325 IFDFG
+325 IFEFG
-330 SKSLSDIMRPRSDIQ
+330 NKSLSDIMRPRSDIQ
-345 FLSADLPVAELLA
+345 FLSADLPVSELLV
-358 QIKATRQSR
+358 QIRATRQSR

-387 LGVDLAKLERDP
+387 LGVDLARLERDP
-399 QGFRKLLRQ
+399 QGIRKLLRQ

-454 VFGEIYQPFGQRGG
+454 VFGEIASPSDNEVVPRHLMSDMADGSRLIDTSMLLDDFSQEFGVRIESEEVETLAG
-468 AAHLVS
+468 ALLQAFG
-474 ELPMAGG
+474 ELPASGATIELCGLRFTVEDLEHNRITRVLVERLPVPVALVEGEAASAESAALPPAGEGSDQPPVDQSNRKEGL